1 MKFIGPQNK
10 NFDSLIRDAQLND
23 RAVAAVNSIRNIDG
37 VYTQW
42 VMVAGAGHA
51 QQVEMIQAYLSPA
64 EFWTWANNPHE
75 FNARQRVLALRPDWT
90 MIDAVAWLAEVYP
103 RGLAAEGIVTIDE
116 SLLVQD

>member
-1 MKFIGPQNK
+1 
-10 NFDSLIRDAQLND
+10 
-23 RAVAAVNSIRNIDG
+23 
-37 VYTQW
+37 
-42 VMVAGAGHA
+42 MV
-51 QQVEMIQAYLSPA
+51 QAYLSPA
-64 EFWTWANNPHE
+64 EFWTWANNPYE